1 MTSPDRSALD
11 RSALDAVAGFVGAR
25 GERNVTLRPFTT
37 FRIGG
42 PADLLVRA
50 QTIADL
56 DLLKAA
62 FDSIG
67 SAAAGLDLLV
77 IGQGSNLLVSD
88 DGFRGVVIMLSGE
101 FEEITIQPGA
111 DAEDPVVVSAG
122 GAVKLPVLARR
133 TVAAGLRGLEWMVG
147 VPGSVGGGVRMNAG
161 GHGSDV
167 RANLGGVS
175 LFSLRGDAAGL
186 RRVDADALEL
196 GYRSSAVQTD
206 EIVIGASFRLATDG
220 GPGGARGGGPAKSA
234 ATGDA
239 ELREVVRWRREHQP
253 GGANCGSVFT
263 NPPGDSA
270 GRLIDAAGLKGFR
283 RGTASVSEKHANFIQ
298 ADDGG
303 SAADVLE
310 LIGDIRSRVLAAFG
324 IDLHPEVRTAGFGP
338 EAPSDPHAE
347 PSDPHPIPSPRAST

>member
-1 MTSPDRSALD
+1 MASPDPSALD
-11 RSALDAVAGFVGAR
+11 QSALDQSALDAIARAVGER
-25 GERNVTLRPFTT
+25 GECNVVLRPFTT

-56 DLLKAA
+56 ERLRTALD
-62 FDSIG
+62 DVG
-67 SAAAGLDLLV
+67 SAAAEIDLLV

-101 FEEITIQPGA
+101 FEEITIHDGA
-111 DAEDPVVVSAG
+111 PDGDPVVVSAG

-133 TVAAGLRGLEWMVG
+133 TVAAGLHGLEWMVG
-147 VPGSVGGGVRMNAG
+147 VPGSVGGAVRMNAG
-161 GHGSDV
+161 GHGADV
-167 RANLGGVS
+167 RANLRAAS
-175 LFSLRGDAAGL
+175 LFALRGDAPGL
-186 RRVDADALEL
+186 REVDGDALEL
-196 GYRSSAVQTD
+196 RYRSSAVRSD
-206 EIVIGASFRLATDG
+206 EIVIGASFRVATDH
-220 GPGGARGGGPAKSA
+220 GPGDASA
-234 ATGDA
+234 ATGEA
-239 ELREVVRWRREHQP
+239 ELREIVRWRREHQP

-303 SAADVLE
+303 SAADVLA
-310 LIGDIRSRVLAAFG
+310 LIGDIRRRVLDTFG

-338 EAPSDPHAE
+338 ETHPDPR
-347 PSDPHPIPSPRAST
+347 PDPRPDVPSPGAST